1 MQTQINQAKIAAP
14 VVINNA
20 EAKVNA
26 TVTTNLAQMK
36 AYYEVT
42 KSEGLAYKSMKET
55 LGMSSDAALLGYIKV
70 KAINSFNQ
78 KNLIVGLN

>member
-14 VVINNA
+14 VVVNNA

-26 TVTTNLAQMK
+26 TVTTNQAQME
-36 AYYEVT
+36 AYLKVT
-42 KSEGLAYKSMKET
+42 QSEALAYKSMKET
-55 LGMSSDAALLGYIKV
+55 LGFNSDPALLGYIKV